1 MDAGGV
7 VCCTR
12 PFNFGALD
20 RKLDFDRMHAIFVS
34 NSEHFGQLLYPSI
47 LPYWLCLGVGRV
59 NLPYL
64 TLRIHRYLGSN
75 EWGGSLGGAT

>member
-7 VCCTR
+7 VCCTG

-34 NSEHFGQLLYPSI
+34 NSEPFGSSTVSLDPPLLALSWG
-47 LPYWLCLGVGRV
+47 WLGKPT
-59 NLPYL
+59 LPYL
-64 TLRIHRYLGSN
+64 TNTQVGTRGGN
-75 EWGGSLGGAT
+75 E